1 MAEYR
6 ATYYSEILER
16 DLMVDIYTDAY
27 DLKYSIFIEEKDMK
41 GYSHKLRNL
50 FENITAQGNI
60 IDNYGAMII
69 MPLLFKSK
77 GEKLSKDLEKEI
89 VRELKIP
96 EIFVEMSV
104 TEKSDKDEVI
114 KFLEENFGKNS
125 DNKKFRDK
133 ETLQNII
140 ENSAQ
145 INKDY
150 YKKRN
155 KTTLSYSDLGLQK
168 GSRSYDTV
176 GHIKNENASEE
187 AIYEMIINEGYSLDV
202 AEKILNTTG
211 RTLLTQSER
220 SKIIREFIKDKE
232 KYISEENYTIATLND
247 ILKNNRSIPIT
258 P

>member
-6 ATYYSEILER
+6 ATYYSEMLER

-27 DLKYSIFIEEKDMK
+27 DLKYSVFIEEKDMK

-60 IDNYGAMII
+60 IDNHGVMII
-69 MPLLFKSK
+69 MPLLFKSN
-77 GEKLSKDLEKEI
+77 GEELLKDLEKEI
-89 VRELKIP
+89 VRELNFP
-96 EIFVEMSV
+96 EIFDEMSV

-114 KFLEENFGKNS
+114 KFLEENCGKNS

-133 ETLQNII
+133 ETLENLI

-155 KTTLSYSDLGLQK
+155 KTTLSYSDLGLHK
-168 GSRSYDTV
+168 GSRSYNTV
-176 GHIKNENASEE
+176 GHIKDENASEE
-187 AIYEMIINEGYSLDV
+187 SIYEMIINEKYSFEV

-211 RTLLTQSER
+211 RTLVTQSER
-220 SKIIREFIKDKE
+220 SKIIRDFIKDKE
-232 KYISEENYTIATLND
+232 KYISEKNYTIATLND
-247 ILKNNRSIPIT
+247 ILKSNRCIPIT
-258 P
+258 Q

>member
-1 MAEYR
+1 MR
-6 ATYYSEILER
+6 
-16 DLMVDIYTDAY
+16 
-27 DLKYSIFIEEKDMK
+27 
-41 GYSHKLRNL
+41 
-50 FENITAQGNI
+50 
-60 IDNYGAMII
+60 
-69 MPLLFKSK
+69 
-77 GEKLSKDLEKEI
+77 
-89 VRELKIP
+89 
-96 EIFVEMSV
+96 
-104 TEKSDKDEVI
+104 
-114 KFLEENFGKNS
+114 
-125 DNKKFRDK
+125 
-133 ETLQNII
+133 
-140 ENSAQ
+140 
-145 INKDY
+145 
-150 YKKRN
+150 
-155 KTTLSYSDLGLQK
+155 LQK